1 MNTVDEVSGSSALRS
16 VSALLA
22 LCVHAVF
29 IALLV
34 ISVNW
39 QDESPAP
46 VAAELWTPSE
56 LNTQSQQQN
65 PPQIKHAEIVPSE
78 TSKPVIPSEPVMP
91 SPDIALAEKKH
102 KLAVAEHAAE
112 AAAMQAAKQQAE
124 QAQKLVEQQAT
135 QQQAVLIAK
144 KRSEALKKLLV
155 QQTQAGFSTESEHAL
170 NGVRAQLASGK
181 QAGQDAG
188 VIAMYKDRITAKI
201 RGRIILPVDLQGN
214 PQALFAVRVL
224 PTGEVVQVQL
234 LHSSGQPA
242 YDDAVQRAI
251 IKASP
256 LPMPTNAMLA
266 SQFENLNL
274 KFSPNDP

>member
-1 MNTVDEVSGSSALRS
+1 MNTVDEVNGSSAWRS

-29 IALLV
+29 VALLV

-65 PPQIKHAEIVPSE
+65 PPQIEHAKIVTSE

-102 KLAVAEHAAE
+102 KLAVAKHAAEASAE
-112 AAAMQAAKQQAE
+112 AAAMQSAKQQAE
-124 QAQKLVEQQAT
+124 QAQKLVE
-135 QQQAVLIAK
+135 QQAVLIAK

-170 NGVRAQLASGK
+170 NGVRAQLASGNK
-181 QAGQDAG
+181 AGQDAG
-188 VIAMYKDRITAKI
+188 VIAMYKDRITTKI

-214 PQALFAVRVL
+214 PRALFAVRVL
-224 PTGEVVQVQL
+224 PTGEVVHVQL

-256 LPMPTNAMLA
+256 LPMPTNSMLA

-274 KFSPNDP
+274 KFSPNDQ